1 LVGEIDCAFLVASA
15 RFRGEAED
23 VGAVADVG
31 VVAVVVEAVGLPE
44 GTVLETVFS
53 GLGLK
58 LWRRAMA
65 APLLLLVLV
74 AEVAVEFC
82 DIGRFASSC
91 CCRCCGCCCDTVLRC
106 VAVVVVAEVLAV
118 AVAVAAPVAGLV
130 PLLLIPRCGNR
141 NLLSCVCVF
150 TVDDGVSRTELWR
163 CGRSIDFL
171 RFKALS
177 FAAVE
182 AGAFVAVR
190 VTLELP

>member
-1 LVGEIDCAFLVASA
+1 MVGEIDGAFLVASA
-15 RFRGEAED
+15 RFRGEVKNVGAIAD
-23 VGAVADVG
+23 VGA
-31 VVAVVVEAVGLPE
+31 VAVVVEAVGLPE
-44 GTVLETVFS
+44 GTVFS

-58 LWRRAMA
+58 LWRRAIA

-82 DIGRFASSC
+82 DIGRFAYSC
-91 CCRCCGCCCDTVLRC
+91 CCRCGCCCDTVLRC
-106 VAVVVVAEVLAV
+106 VAVVVVAGVL
-118 AVAVAAPVAGLV
+118 AVAVAAPVAGLA

-163 CGRSIDFL
+163 CGSSIDFL